1 MNNYV
6 YIVSCLPVLT
16 PDATLDADAVIEDV
30 LSQCSER
37 DRETISFLLDGFDG
51 EKLSANF
58 YRKALSHPSAFIR
71 GWFGYDLDVRNA
83 KARYLNRAFGRP
95 EEMDTVVLGEDEE
108 REFDDAPLL
117 QGILSTEDIL
127 GREKALDDLAWKKID
142 ELTVFDYF
150 DLDAILGFLA
160 KLKITDRWLKLDPAT
175 GRELF
180 RRFTEEVR
188 ATFKGVDFEG

>member
-51 EKLSANF
+51 EKLSADF

-95 EEMDTVVLGEDEE
+95 EEMDTVALAEDEE

-160 KLKITDRWLKLDPAT
+160 KLKITDRWLNLDPAT

-180 RRFTEEVR
+180 RRFTEEVW

>member
-51 EKLSANF
+51 EKLSADF

-71 GWFGYDLDVRNA
+71 GWFGYDLNVRNA

-95 EEMDTVVLGEDEE
+95 KEMDTVALAEDEE

-188 ATFKGVDFEG
+188 ATFKGVEFEG

>member
-16 PDATLDADAVIEDV
+16 PDATVDADKVIEDI
-30 LSQCSER
+30 LSQCSEK
-37 DRETISFLLDGFDG
+37 DRETVAFLLDGFNG
-51 EKLSANF
+51 EKLTEDF
-58 YRKALSHPSAFIR
+58 YRRALSHKSPFIR

-83 KARYLNRAFGRP
+83 KARYLNRQFGRP
-95 EEMDTVVLGEDEE
+95 EEMDTVSLGEEE
-108 REFDDAPLL
+108 REFDDAPRLL
-117 QGILSTEDIL
+117 EVLSTDDIL

-160 KLKITDRWLKLDPAT
+160 KLKITDRWLKLDPER

-180 RRFTEEVR
+180 RRISDEVR
-188 ATFKGVDFEG
+188 ATFQGVDFEG

>member
-16 PDATLDADAVIEDV
+16 QDTPVDADSIIDEI

-37 DRETISFLLDGFDG
+37 DQATIAFLLDGFDG
-51 EKLSANF
+51 EKLTADF
-58 YRKALSHPSAFIR
+58 YRKALSHECPFIR
-71 GWFGYDLDVRNA
+71 GWFSHDLDVRNA
-83 KARYLNRAFGRP
+83 KARYLNRQFGRP
-95 EEMDTVVLGEDEE
+95 EEMDTVSLGEEE
-108 REFDDAPLL
+108 RDFDDAPLL
-117 QGILSTEDIL
+117 NEILSGDDIL

-150 DLDAILGFLA
+150 DLDAILGFIA
-160 KLKITDRWLKLDPAT
+160 KLKITDRWLKLDPQR

-180 RRFTEEVR
+180 RRITEEVR
-188 ATFKGVDFEG
+188 ATFTGVDFEG

>member
-16 PDATLDADAVIEDV
+16 PDATPDADAVIEDV

-51 EKLSANF
+51 EKLSADF

-95 EEMDTVVLGEDEE
+95 EEMDTVALAEDEE

>member
-51 EKLSANF
+51 EKLSADF

-95 EEMDTVVLGEDEE
+95 EEMDTVALAEDEE

-117 QGILSTEDIL
+117 QSILSTEDIL

>member
-37 DRETISFLLDGFDG
+37 DRETISFMLDGFDG
-51 EKLSANF
+51 EKLSADF

-117 QGILSTEDIL
+117 QGILATEDIL

>member
-16 PDATLDADAVIEDV
+16 PDAPVDADKVIEEI
-30 LSQCSER
+30 LGQCSDR
-37 DRETISFLLDGFDG
+37 DRETIAFLLDGFDG
-51 EKLSANF
+51 EILTVVF
-58 YRKALSHPSAFIR
+58 YREALSHESPFIR
-71 GWFGYDLDVRNA
+71 GWFGYDLDVRNT

-95 EEMDTVVLGEDEE
+95 EEMDTVSLSEEE
-108 REFDDAPLL
+108 RDFDDAPLL
-117 QGILSTEDIL
+117 MEVLSGDDIL
-127 GREKALDDLAWKKID
+127 KRERALDDLAWKKID

-150 DLDAILGFLA
+150 DLDAILGFIA
-160 KLKITDRWLKLDPAT
+160 KLKITDRWLKLDEQT

-180 RRFTEEVR
+180 RRFSEEVR

>member
-6 YIVSCLPVLT
+6 YIVSCLPVLS
-16 PDATLDADAVIEDV
+16 PDATLDADKVIEDI
-30 LSQCSER
+30 LSQCSEK
-37 DRETISFLLDGFDG
+37 DRETVAFLLDGFNG
-51 EKLSANF
+51 EKLTEDF
-58 YRKALSHPSAFIR
+58 YRQALSHKSPFIR

-83 KARYLNRAFGRP
+83 KARYLNRQFGRP
-95 EEMDTVVLGEDEE
+95 EEMDTVSLGEEE
-108 REFDDAPLL
+108 REFDDAPRLL
-117 QGILSTEDIL
+117 EVLSTDDIL

-160 KLKITDRWLKLDPAT
+160 KLKITDRWLKLDPER

-180 RRFTEEVR
+180 RRISDEVR
-188 ATFKGVDFEG
+188 ATFQGVDFEG